1 MKDVFTIHQADNGIM
16 LKSDEYVEVVENSHE
31 PDGKGK
37 DNLYLNL
44 GRYLYSMIECAM
56 NRDISNNVQVELN
69 ITKIE
74 QYDMRKEKRGCP

>member
-16 LKSDEYVEVVENSHE
+16 LKYDEYSQVIEYTHN

-56 NRDISNNVQVELN
+56 DRETANNVQVELD

-74 QYDMRKEKRGCP
+74 

>member
-16 LKSDEYVEVVENSHE
+16 LKSDEYVEVMEDTHNA
-31 PDGKGK
+31 DGKGK

-44 GRYLYSMIECAM
+44 GKYLYSMIECAM
-56 NRDISNNVQVELN
+56 NREIANDVQVELN

-74 QYDMRKEKRGCP
+74 

>member
-16 LKSDEYVEVVENSHE
+16 LKLDEYVEVIENSHE

-44 GRYLYSMIECAM
+44 GRYLYSMIECAK
-56 NRDISNNVQVELN
+56 NRDISNNFQVELN

-74 QYDMRKEKRGCP
+74 

>member
-1 MKDVFTIHQADNGIM
+1 MKDLFTIHQADNGIM
-16 LKSDEYVEVVENSHE
+16 LKSDEYVEVIEYTHN

-56 NRDISNNVQVELN
+56 DRETANNVQVELD

-74 QYDMRKEKRGCP
+74 

>member
-1 MKDVFTIHQADNGIM
+1 MKDVFTIHQADNGIIM
-16 LKSDEYVEVVENSHE
+16 KYDEYSQVIEYTYN
-31 PDGKGK
+31 PDGNGK

-56 NRDISNNVQVELN
+56 NREVSNNVQVELN

-74 QYDMRKEKRGCP
+74 

>member
-16 LKSDEYVEVVENSHE
+16 LKSDESVEVIENSHE

-44 GRYLYSMIECAM
+44 GKYLYSMIECAM
-56 NRDISNNVQVELN
+56 NREIANNVQVELD

-74 QYDMRKEKRGCP
+74 

>member
-16 LKSDEYVEVVENSHE
+16 LKSDEYVEVIEYSHE

-74 QYDMRKEKRGCP
+74 

>member
-16 LKSDEYVEVVENSHE
+16 LKSDEYVEVIEDCHE

-44 GRYLYSMIECAM
+44 EKYLYSMIECAM
-56 NRDISNNVQVELN
+56 NREIANNVQVELD

-74 QYDMRKEKRGCP
+74 

>member
-1 MKDVFTIHQADNGIM
+1 MKDLFTIHQADNGIM
-16 LKSDEYVEVVENSHE
+16 LKSDEYVEVIEYTHN

-44 GRYLYSMIECAM
+44 GRYLNSMIECAM
-56 NRDISNNVQVELN
+56 DRETANNVQVELD

-74 QYDMRKEKRGCP
+74 

>member
-16 LKSDEYVEVVENSHE
+16 LKSDEYVEVIENSHE
-31 PDGKGK
+31 TDGKGK

-44 GRYLYSMIECAM
+44 GKYLYSMIECAM
-56 NRDISNNVQVELN
+56 NRKITNNVQVELN

-74 QYDMRKEKRGCP
+74 

>member
-16 LKSDEYVEVVENSHE
+16 LKSDEYVEVMEDTHN
-31 PDGKGK
+31 PDGNGK

-44 GRYLYSMIECAM
+44 GRYLYSVVECAM
-56 NRDISNNVQVELN
+56 DRETANNVQVELN

-74 QYDMRKEKRGCP
+74 